1 MSSFSNDCRD
11 GDYLDITDLVRHV
24 ASECLSLSHPFT
36 PLSKAPRT
44 ATSSLSP
51 SAKNS
56 QECDDALTDGTLLQ
70 SLYVQG
76 RASLDAVLEKTT
88 NFIGSSIDSRFAIEH
103 NDTQYSRQRIVPTK
117 LPQLNLLDA
126 MSALELGDKR
136 MDCCEIP
143 VVPLAQA
150 EYSTNSDE
158 TNGSTVAQNAQPMDS
173 SPLITFPPRI
183 APTSLSDGVPICAFL
198 LDKNNYYINNTN
210 STSSSTS
217 TSASALFVPNP
228 PCPSLLPHWNN
239 LRMSSTSLLPL
250 ILLQLTALE
259 AYVGTNNGGS
269 TAAET
274 LYCMLWFHD
283 GVLLDMAERLGV
295 NDTNATLLKYENDA
309 KQRQQ
314 STCDKLSHD
323 ELNVARWI
331 LFASSLGVVRIAEAV
346 RLVVVSADF
355 YEEEDFGVT
364 LHGEKT
370 MEDQISGGA
379 PKGVSTIR
387 FCPALQGSQYC
398 EIVWKTA
405 LSRIR
410 SYRSSCT
417 VSKLGEVNSTI
428 DALETI
434 ICLQQSFYQAVHILS
449 NLSGN
454 TVRDFAK
461 LAIKRSQETVNLLG
475 KLRANDTVTEI
486 SKIGLVGLNGQ
497 LQTSSD
503 QSQLMSASFDPFVN
517 RRLLGN
523 APVRKACFRNM
534 FDVTASLSCLAAEL
548 EWGVCDPILH
558 GSSFAR
564 ITTMLE
570 NNSLRGGGA
579 APLLAQ
585 ETEIKGDK
593 EMEGPVGMNILSRS
607 LIVQNLYF
615 EDKLF
620 GQHDFAYLVGE

>member
-1 MSSFSNDCRD
+1 MSSFSNCRD

-44 ATSSLSP
+44 TTSPLST
-51 SAKNS
+51 SARNS
-56 QECDDALTDGTLLQ
+56 PERDDAVTDGTLLR
-70 SLYVQG
+70 SLDIQG
-76 RASLDAVLEKTT
+76 RASPDAVLEKAT
-88 NFIGSSIDSRFAIEH
+88 NFIGGSIDSRFEIEH
-103 NDTQYSRQRIVPTK
+103 NDTQHRRQRIVPTN

-143 VVPLAQA
+143 IVPLAQA
-150 EYSTNSDE
+150 DE
-158 TNGSTVAQNAQPMDS
+158 MNGSTVTQKAKSMDS
-173 SPLITFPPRI
+173 SSLITFPPRI

-198 LDKNNYYINNTN
+198 RDNNNYHINTTT
-210 STSSSTS
+210 SSSSSTS
-217 TSASALFVPNP
+217 PSASTLFVPNP

-259 AYVGTNNGGS
+259 AYIGTNNGGS

-309 KQRQQ
+309 SERQQ
-314 STCDKLSHD
+314 FIYDKLSHD
-323 ELNVARWI
+323 ELTVARWI
-331 LFASSLGVVRIAEAV
+331 LFASSLGIVRIAEAV

-364 LHGEKT
+364 LHGET
-370 MEDQISGGA
+370 SMADQISGGA
-379 PKGVSTIR
+379 PKGGSTIR

-398 EIVWKTA
+398 EIVWETA
-405 LSRIR
+405 LSHIR
-410 SYRSSCT
+410 SYRSSST

-428 DALETI
+428 DAIETI
-434 ICLQQSFYQAVHILS
+434 ICLQRSLYQAVHMLS

-454 TVRDFAK
+454 TVRDFAN
-461 LAIKRSQETVNLLG
+461 LAIKRSRETVNLLG
-475 KLRANDTVTEI
+475 KLRANDAVTEI

-497 LQTSSD
+497 LQTRCD
-503 QSQLMSASFDPFVN
+503 QSELNQLMSASFDPFVN
-517 RRLLGN
+517 RRFLGN
-523 APVRKACFRNM
+523 APVRKACFRSM
-534 FDVTASLSCLAAEL
+534 FDVTASLSYLAAEL

-570 NNSLRGGGA
+570 NNSLRGCGGA
-579 APLLAQ
+579 VPLLAH
-585 ETEIKGDK
+585 ETEVKGGL
-593 EMEGPVGMNILSRS
+593 EMEAPVGMNILSRS